1 MFSKSRDRGIHGSSI
16 GELSGGQQRRIFL
29 ARALAQ
35 KPDMYFLDEPFVGVD
50 VASEEKIIAILKELR
65 DNGKTVVVV
74 HHDLSKASDYF
85 DELILLN
92 KELIEYGIVEK
103 VFQPEVMRRA
113 YNNPFHSITN
123 MEIKLC
129 INFIEEI
136 IEYEFLQKALTT
148 SIMVGII
155 CGVIGCFIILRGM
168 ALMGDAI
175 SHAVLPGVALSYMI
189 GINFFFGAVF
199 TGVLT
204 ALGIGFISQ
213 NSRIK
218 NDVSIGIMFTA
229 AFASGIILITFM
241 KSSTDLY
248 RILFGNVLAV
258 RPEEMVTTL
267 IIGVIVLASI
277 YLFYKELLVSSFDP
291 TMAKAYGLPVRV
303 IHYFL
308 MILLTL
314 VTVASLQTVGIILV
328 VAMLITPASTAY
340 LFAKNSLWVMLYLS
354 AGIGVLSSILGLYFS
369 YTYNLAS
376 GATIVLA
383 ATMLFILAFI
393 FSPKQGLL
401 WVQIKVF
408 SKRETYLS

>member
-1 MFSKSRDRGIHGSSI
+1 M
-16 GELSGGQQRRIFL
+16 
-29 ARALAQ
+29 
-35 KPDMYFLDEPFVGVD
+35 M
-50 VASEEKIIAILKELR
+50 
-65 DNGKTVVVV
+65 
-74 HHDLSKASDYF
+74 
-85 DELILLN
+85 
-92 KELIEYGIVEK
+92 
-103 VFQPEVMRRA
+103 
-113 YNNPFHSITN
+113 
-123 MEIKLC
+123 
-129 INFIEEI
+129 NFIEGM

-248 RILFGNVLAV
+248 HILFGNVLAV

-277 YLFYKELLVSSFDP
+277 YFFYKELLVSSFDP

-340 LFAKNSLWVMLYLS
+340 LLTDRLWVMLYLS

-383 ATMLFILAFI
+383 ATMLFALAFI

-401 WVQIKVF
+401 WRKIKVF
-408 SKRETYLS
+408 RKETSI

>member
-1 MFSKSRDRGIHGSSI
+1 M
-16 GELSGGQQRRIFL
+16 
-29 ARALAQ
+29 
-35 KPDMYFLDEPFVGVD
+35 M
-50 VASEEKIIAILKELR
+50 
-65 DNGKTVVVV
+65 
-74 HHDLSKASDYF
+74 
-85 DELILLN
+85 
-92 KELIEYGIVEK
+92 
-103 VFQPEVMRRA
+103 
-113 YNNPFHSITN
+113 
-123 MEIKLC
+123 
-129 INFIEEI
+129 NFIEALI
-136 IEYEFLQKALTT
+136 HYEFLQKALLT

-175 SHAVLPGVALSYMI
+175 SHAVLPGVALSYLL
-189 GINFFFGAVF
+189 GINFFIGAVF
-199 TGVLT
+199 TGLIT

-248 RILFGNVLAV
+248 HILFGNVLAV
-258 RPEEMVTTL
+258 RPSEMWSTL
-267 IIGVIVLASI
+267 LIGIFVLVSI
-277 YLFYKELLVSSFDP
+277 YVFYKELLVSSFDP
-291 TMAKAYGLPVRV
+291 TMAAAYGLPTKV

-308 MILLTL
+308 MALLTL

-340 LFAKNSLWVMLYLS
+340 LLTDRLWVMIYLS

-383 ATMLFILAFI
+383 ATTLFVLAFL
-393 FSPKQGLL
+393 FSPKQGLV
-401 WVQIKVF
+401 WRSIK
-408 SKRETYLS
+408 SARKREMHSQS

>member
-1 MFSKSRDRGIHGSSI
+1 MMD
-16 GELSGGQQRRIFL
+16 
-29 ARALAQ
+29 
-35 KPDMYFLDEPFVGVD
+35 
-50 VASEEKIIAILKELR
+50 
-65 DNGKTVVVV
+65 
-74 HHDLSKASDYF
+74 
-85 DELILLN
+85 
-92 KELIEYGIVEK
+92 
-103 VFQPEVMRRA
+103 
-113 YNNPFHSITN
+113 
-123 MEIKLC
+123 
-129 INFIEEI
+129 FIEGI
-136 IEYEFLQKALTT
+136 IQYGFLQKALLT

-229 AFASGIILITFM
+229 AFASGIILITMM

-248 RILFGNVLAV
+248 HILFGNVLAV
-258 RPEEMVTTL
+258 RPDEMWTTL
-267 IIGVIVLASI
+267 FIGIIVLVSI

-291 TMAKAYGLPVRV
+291 TMARAYGLPVRV

-308 MILLTL
+308 MVLLTL

-340 LFAKNSLWVMLYLS
+340 LLTNRLWVMLYLS
-354 AGIGVLSSILGLYFS
+354 AGIGILSSIIGLYFS

-383 ATMLFILAFI
+383 ATFLFILAFV

-401 WVQIKVF
+401 WRSMKSF
-408 SKRETYLS
+408 KRKSTFTN